1 MNRPIAKRFNLNAL
15 MAAFVCCCML
25 SVQVHAATGT
35 ATYYADRFEG
45 RTTANSETFAQEK
58 LTAAHN
64 SLPFGT
70 RVKVTNLVN
79 GNSVVVRVND
89 RMHSRNP
96 TLIDVSKKAAKEL
109 GCVRAG
115 RVPVLLEIVP

>member
-1 MNRPIAKRFNLNAL
+1 MNRPVARRFHLSAL
-15 MAAFVCCCML
+15 FAAFLSCCAIVL
-25 SVQVHAATGT
+25 EVQAATGT
-35 ATYYADRFEG
+35 ATFYADRFEG
-45 RTTANSETFAQEK
+45 RQTANSETFEQDK

-89 RMHSRNP
+89 RMHHRNR
-96 TLIDVSKKAAKEL
+96 TLIDVSKRAAKEL
-109 GCVRAG
+109 DFVRDG
-115 RVPVLLEIVP
+115 RVPVRLEIVP